1 MRPRHPRQM
10 VSPAP
15 APERRPFCDRCLRPR
30 VACFCAELKPF
41 DPGFDLVILQHP
53 KERRK
58 TTASARMAHLAIS
71 TSTLVQGVDCDAHP
85 EVRARLEDP
94 ARFCVVLYPG
104 REAIALDAPEGLSRL
119 REITGGRRLTVF
131 VIDGTW
137 STARTLLAKSP
148 AVAALP
154 CVAFT
159 PSRPSEYGFKKQP
172 ARYCLSTVEAV
183 IELVRALAPGADT
196 GQMARVF
203 RGMVGRQ
210 LAYTADKK
218 D

>member
-1 MRPRHPRQM
+1 MRLRSFRQM
-10 VSPAP
+10 NPPAL
-15 APERRPFCDRCLRPR
+15 ERRPFCDRCLRPK

-58 TTASARMAHLAIS
+58 STASARMAHLAIS

-94 ARFCVVLYPG
+94 SRLCVVLYPG
-104 REAIALDAPEGLSRL
+104 REAVALDSPEGLGRL
-119 REITGGRRLTVF
+119 RKVVGGLRLTVF

-148 AVAALP
+148 AVAALQ

-172 ARYCLSTVEAV
+172 SRYCLSTVEAV
-183 IELVRALAPGADT
+183 IELVRTLAPGVDT
-196 GQMARVF
+196 GQMARAF
-203 RGMVGRQ
+203 REMVERQ
-210 LAYTADKK
+210 LAYTEERK